1 MKRAEFEEAVKDL
14 KPYDYVVMTVRG
26 NFGNYTSE
34 GLVFKVCDGKVL
46 LNHGSGHS
54 YQRILSISKKE
65 GLFVSDRQDTLFPD
79 TRKELPVLQGLDRS
93 EVEPLAFKILGE
105 IEPFCLKAEIAG
117 SIRRRRGVVNDV
129 DIVVL
134 PRPGKDDS
142 WLTIIKTVRSGFD
155 ASTVKQGDK
164 LAVLNVPF
172 ASKEGYV
179 QVDLYRAEPDTWGIL
194 LLVRTGSK
202 EHNVKLCNLAISKG
216 LRLKYSVG
224 LTDQR
229 GLVVAGRTEEEVF
242 AALGLPFIPPGER
255 EVLYNAWISNLAD
268 VKTAEGTV

>member
-1 MKRAEFEEAVKDL
+1 M
-14 KPYDYVVMTVRG
+14 
-26 NFGNYTSE
+26 
-34 GLVFKVCDGKVL
+34 
-46 LNHGSGHS
+46 
-54 YQRILSISKKE
+54 
-65 GLFVSDRQDTLFPD
+65 SDRQDTLFPD

-93 EVEPLAFKILGE
+93 EVESLAFKILGE

-134 PRPGKDDS
+134 PKPQVVVGAPDS
-142 WLTIIKTVRSGFD
+142 WLNIVKVVRSEFG
-155 ASTVKQGDK
+155 AVTVKQGPK
-164 LAVLNVPF
+164 LASFNIPVLCQ
-172 ASKEGYV
+172 KGGYV
-179 QVDLYRAEPDTWGIL
+179 QVDLYRAEPETWGIL

-202 EHNVKLCNLAISKG
+202 EHNVKLCNLAISRG

-242 AALGLPFIPPGER
+242 AALGLPFISPGER
-255 EVLYNAWISNLAD
+255 EA
-268 VKTAEGTV
+268 

>member
-1 MKRAEFEEAVKDL
+1 
-14 KPYDYVVMTVRG
+14 
-26 NFGNYTSE
+26 
-34 GLVFKVCDGKVL
+34 
-46 LNHGSGHS
+46 
-54 YQRILSISKKE
+54 
-65 GLFVSDRQDTLFPD
+65 
-79 TRKELPVLQGLDRS
+79 VLQGLDRS
-93 EVEPLAFKILGE
+93 EIEPLAFKILGE

-129 DIVVL
+129 DFVVL
-134 PRPGKDDS
+134 PRPGKTNS
-142 WLTIIKTVRSGFD
+142 WLTIIKTLRSMFD

-172 ASKEGYV
+172 AGKGGQSYV
-179 QVDLYRAEPDTWGIL
+179 QVDLYRAEPETWGIL

-224 LTDQR
+224 LVDDS
-229 GLVVAGRTEEEVF
+229 GLVVAGRSEEDVF

-255 EVLYNAWISNLAD
+255 EA
-268 VKTAEGTV
+268 